1 MILFLLN
8 HSRFTIDIRYIPG
21 TKYKLWNLVIVL
33 FIIFIHQQKFI
44 DTMMVN
50 FLNNMMNITKYQKI
64 IYKMNLNIKYFFA
77 FLLL

>member
-21 TKYKLWNLVIVL
+21 TKYKLWNLVIAL

-64 IYKMNLNIKYFFA
+64 IYKMNLIKYFFG

>member
-21 TKYKLWNLVIVL
+21 TKYKLWNLVIAL

-44 DTMMVN
+44 ETMMVN

>member
-8 HSRFTIDIRYIPG
+8 HSRFTIDIPG
-21 TKYKLWNLVIVL
+21 TKYKLWNLVIAL

-44 DTMMVN
+44 DTMTVN

-64 IYKMNLNIKYFFA
+64 IYKMNLNIKYFFG

>member
-21 TKYKLWNLVIVL
+21 TKYKLWNLVIAL

>member
-21 TKYKLWNLVIVL
+21 TKYKLWNLVIAL

-44 DTMMVN
+44 DTMTVN